1 MKSFKFSSMITLG
14 FFAMTLSVSAQ
25 AHFLWFEPVEDQPR
39 LYFGEYADDV
49 REKTGGRLDTVA
61 NPQVR
66 VNLTDDKSVAVGVER
81 KEDHLAI
88 KTKELSRLH
97 AKEVGMEVKDL
108 TKNKIGIV
116 KPMYYA
122 RFTKGDAEA
131 VSQEG
136 LDIQPLGKN
145 KARVN
150 LNGKPVAKTKVFVYA
165 PNRWMQ
171 EMKTN
176 DAGEVVVST
185 PWPGLYVIEV
195 VHLEPVPGSYQGV
208 DYEAVRHVSTLSLIQ
223 K

>member
-1 MKSFKFSSMITLG
+1 MKPFKFSSIIALS
-14 FFAMTLSVSAQ
+14 FFAMTLAVPAK
-25 AHFLWFEPVEDQPR
+25 AHFLWFEPVDGQAR

-49 REKTGGRLDTVA
+49 REKTGGRLDTIA

-66 VNLTDDKSVAVGVER
+66 ANLAEGKTITVEIER
-81 KEDHLAI
+81 KEDHLAL
-88 KTKELSRLH
+88 KTKEMNRLR
-97 AKEVGMEVKDL
+97 ATEISMEVKDL

-122 RFTKGDAEA
+122 RFTNGEAEGI
-131 VSQEG
+131 SQEG

-150 LNGKPVAKTKVFVYA
+150 LNGKPLAKTKVFVYA

-195 VHLEPVPGSYQGV
+195 VYLEPVPGNYQGV